1 MQSERQLPL
10 RYKFWAVNGVAFFS
24 ILVLVLVAMILE
36 QRSVN
41 QARQEQA
48 LSLLQL
54 WRGDSAWQLSGP
66 LQPLVLHPDSRAPT
80 ERELLDAAG
89 PESRWVELGGFTLW
103 GVERPVG
110 AWVLRSAGPEAL
122 AVLVSG
128 KSFQQ
133 IFVERAPI
141 YAAAVFLLM
150 LAVLLGS
157 QLLIRFVDSYQ
168 NRLRTLAH
176 FDPLTGLPNRV
187 LARDRLEHAKERID
201 RRGGWL
207 AVLFIDLD
215 RFKTLNDSYGHD
227 FGDLVL
233 QGVARRLQQRCRT
246 EDTLARLGGDE
257 FLLILEQLPSPGV
270 ASQVAKSL
278 LDALKAPLILDEA
291 RELYVGASIGI
302 ALYPRDGSNAHEL
315 IRNADAAMYR
325 AKARGRNTYSHYLPC
340 LTAEARARFELER
353 SLRGA
358 LRNNELSLNY
368 QPLVDLASGRCI
380 GAEALLRW
388 HSPDHGKVGP
398 DRFIPLAEENGQI
411 VALGTW
417 VLQQACMQAS
427 EWRRAG
433 LLLDTIAV
441 NLSPIQFM
449 QQNLVPVVRAA
460 LDASGL
466 PAHCLDLEI
475 TEGALMQHKA
485 QAEQTLGELR
495 ALGVRISVDDFG
507 TGYSS
512 LAYLRRFALDK
523 LKIDKS
529 FLTGLPRD
537 PSDNQLVQTIIALA
551 RNLQLSVLAEGVET
565 EEQKAWL
572 QAHGCDQCQGYL
584 LGRPMTAAAFA
595 AHVSDRDKVGDASG
609 AELVAAGGLGLVH
622 APVRPVKQSA
632 VIGSGVL
639 TPLA

>member
-1 MQSERQLPL
+1 MQAGRQLPL

-24 ILVLVLVAMILE
+24 VLVLVVVAMILE

-41 QARQEQA
+41 QSRQQEA

-54 WRGDSAWQLSGP
+54 WQGEPALQLEGP
-66 LQPLVLHPDSRAPT
+66 LQPVVLGPEARTPA
-80 ERELLDAAG
+80 ERELLAAAG
-89 PESRWVELGGFTLW
+89 PESRWVELGGLTLW
-103 GVERPVG
+103 GMERPVG
-110 AWVLRSAGPEAL
+110 AWVLRAAGPGVL
-122 AVLVSG
+122 AVIVTG

-133 IFVERAPI
+133 IFIERAPI
-141 YAAAVFLLM
+141 YALAVFVLM
-150 LAVLLGS
+150 LGVLMGS

-168 NRLRTLAH
+168 NRLSTMAH

-227 FGDLVL
+227 FGDVVL
-233 QGVARRLQQRCRT
+233 QAVAQRLQQRCRD

-270 ASQVAKSL
+270 ASKVAKSL
-278 LDALKAPLILDEA
+278 LDALKAPLVLDEA

-302 ALYPRDGSNAHEL
+302 AIYPKDGGSAHEL

-325 AKARGRNTYSHYLPC
+325 AKAQGRNTYSHYLPS
-340 LTAEARARFELER
+340 LTEEARARFELER

-358 LRNNELSLNY
+358 LRSDELSLNY

-388 HSPDHGKVGP
+388 HSADHGAVGP
-398 DRFIPLAEENGQI
+398 DRFIPLAEESGQI
-411 VALGTW
+411 VAIGTW
-417 VLQQACMQAS
+417 VLQQACRQAS
-427 EWRRAG
+427 MWRRAG

-449 QQNLVPVVRAA
+449 QQNLVQVVRDA
-460 LDASGL
+460 LELSGL
-466 PAHCLDLEI
+466 PANCLELEI
-475 TEGALMQHKA
+475 TEGALMQHTA

-529 FLTGLPRD
+529 FLAGLPSD
-537 PSDNQLVQTIIALA
+537 PSDSQLVQTIIALA
-551 RNLQLSVLAEGVET
+551 RNMKLAVLAEGVET
-565 EEQKAWL
+565 LEQKVWL
-572 QAHGCDQCQGYL
+572 QQHGCDQCQGYL
-584 LGRPMTAAAFA
+584 LGRPMTADAFA
-595 AHVSDRDKVGDASG
+595 GRWQ
-609 AELVAAGGLGLVH
+609 EL
-622 APVRPVKQSA
+622 QS
-632 VIGSGVL
+632 S
-639 TPLA
+639 